1 MNQAKIKKQSNPLA
15 MPTTEIQIGR
25 TTYEVVTS
33 FNGNQNRDMKSTLL
47 RLMIQ
52 EAKNHAV
59 KNTFPECG

>member
-1 MNQAKIKKQSNPLA
+1 

-33 FNGNQNRDMKSTLL
+33 FNGNKNRDLKSTLL

-52 EAKNHAV
+52 EAKNNPIESYPIEGSPI